1 MNLWTWEQYNN
12 WLKQNYADSYQYLF
26 RGQEDS
32 SWILETSFHRISE
45 PSNLNLEVYIQNIIP
60 EVHNQMVSKGFE
72 AYNLND
78 IQSFNSFLAKLQHHS
93 FPTPLLDWTYS
104 PYIAAYFGIKSTQKH
119 ISPYFSIYVFDY
131 IRWIRNNY
139 QPTNLLIKEPFVS
152 TFKPYYFNNPRLI
165 TQNSILT
172 ITNQKNIEEYLLNMG
187 KKQETVYLY
196 KINIPKSE
204 ISKIKEDLDNRGI
217 NENILFPSLDG
228 ICSNMK
234 RNFFS
239 Y

>member
-1 MNLWTWEQYNN
+1 MSVWTWEMYKN
-12 WLKQNYADSYQYLF
+12 WLKQNSTDSYQYLF
-26 RGQEDS
+26 RGQENS
-32 SWILETSFHRISE
+32 NWILETSFHRISKS
-45 PSNLNLEVYIQNIIP
+45 SNLNLEVYLNNIIP

-104 PYIAAYFGIKSTQKH
+104 PYIAAYFGIKHTH
-119 ISPYFSIYVFDY
+119 ENITDCFTIYVFDY
-131 IRWIRNNY
+131 IKWIRSNY
-139 QPTNLLIKEPFVS
+139 QPINLLIKSPFVS

-172 ITNQKNIEEYLLNMG
+172 ITNKDNIEEYLLYMG
-187 KKQETVYLY
+187 KSQGKEYLY
-196 KINIPKSE
+196 KINIAKSE
-204 ISKIKEDLDNRGI
+204 IHKIREDLDNMGI

-234 RNFFS
+234 KNFFS